1 MAAVAELKVL
11 ATVPP
16 LAPVRPIA
24 TYFRFAST
32 YWSGAT
38 ARGAWGATIAIAV
51 VMGATLAVNLG
62 HNYWNRWFFDALEK
76 RNAADVLAILIWMPV
91 LIAVGTCLA
100 VLMIRLKMGLQVGWR
115 RFVTERMLALWLGNQ
130 RYYRLS
136 LAHNNLENAEYRIA
150 EDVRLATEPVVEMT
164 VGFAWSLISA
174 LAFVGVLMSV
184 GGSVSVFGMT
194 IPGYMALA
202 AVLYAV
208 LIGSAT
214 FLIGRPLANLVASKN
229 ETEAQLRYEMTRVRE
244 NAESIALMHG
254 DAREQAQ
261 TRGKLGEVV
270 TAWMELVHQYGRL
283 TFVSSTSSWL
293 SPVVPALLAAPKY
306 LAGELTLGAV
316 MQLIAAFSAVL
327 GALNWF
333 ADNYTRLAELVA
345 SARRVEE
352 LRIALLALDGIDA
365 DARLSSLAVGTSAG
379 SAIELQN
386 VSLDKRDGSA
396 LLGSA
401 NLRILAGQRV
411 LIEGKSGSGKS
422 TLLRALAGLWP
433 WGAGRIRLPAGAKVA
448 FIPQRPYIPLGKLRD
463 ALIYPASDTQ
473 LDDVQTAA
481 IFEKIG
487 LGHFIARLQ
496 DTDNWDRILSGGERQ
511 RLAFGRLLIHRPD
524 IIVLDEATSALDDD
538 AQGEMFALLSSE
550 LPQATVLN
558 VAHRKGL
565 DGFHDRRI
573 VIDQSGD
580 VAILSSTSL
589 KRSGRLLGLLRN
601 PRGRAEPAAPAD
613 TESQRKAATADASTG
628 S

>member
-1 MAAVAELKVL
+1 MAAVAEVTGS
-11 ATVPP
+11 AT
-16 LAPVRPIA
+16 ARPIA
-24 TYFRFAST
+24 PARPISTYFRFALA
-32 YWSGAT
+32 YWTGPT
-38 ARGAWGATIAIAV
+38 APSAWRMSAAIAV
-51 VMGATLAVNLG
+51 IMGATLVVNLG

-91 LIAVGTCLA
+91 LIAVGSCLA
-100 VLMIRLKMGLQVGWR
+100 VLMIRLRMSLQVRWR
-115 RFVTERMLALWLGNQ
+115 EFVTKRMLALWLGNQ

-136 LAHNNLENAEYRIA
+136 FSQNNLENAEYRIA
-150 EDVRLATEPVVEMT
+150 EDVRLATEPVVELS
-164 VGFAWSLISA
+164 VGFTWSFVSA
-174 LAFVGVLMSV
+174 LAFIGVLLAV
-184 GGSVSVFGMT
+184 GGSITLFGLA

-202 AVLYAV
+202 AVLYAT
-208 LIGSAT
+208 LIGGST
-214 FLIGRPLANLVASKN
+214 FLIGRPLAGRVAAKN

-270 TAWMELVHQYGRL
+270 DAWLEVIRQHGRL
-283 TFVSSTSSWL
+283 TFVSSGSSFL

-316 MQLIAAFSAVL
+316 MQLIAAFGAVL

-333 ADNYTRLAELVA
+333 ADNYIRLAELAA
-345 SARRVEE
+345 SVRRVEE
-352 LRIALLALDGIDA
+352 LRVALLALDGIDA
-365 DARLSSLAVGTSAG
+365 DARLSSIAVGTSAG

-401 NLRILAGQRV
+401 NLQILAGQRV

-448 FIPQRPYIPLGKLRD
+448 FIPQRPYIPLGRLRD
-463 ALIYPASDTQ
+463 ALIYPASETQ
-473 LDDVQTAA
+473 LSDAQTAVM
-481 IFEKIG
+481 FEKIG
-487 LGHFIARLQ
+487 LGHLVARLQ
-496 DTDNWDRILSGGERQ
+496 DSDNWDRILSGGERQ
-511 RLAFGRLLIHRPD
+511 RLAFGRLLVHRPD
-524 IIVLDEATSALDDD
+524 IIVLDEATSALDDE
-538 AQGEMFALLSSE
+538 AQDEMFALLSSE

-565 DGFHDRRI
+565 DDFHDRRI

-580 VAILSSTSL
+580 VASLLSTSL
-589 KRSGRLLGLLRN
+589 RRSGRLITVLRS
-601 PRGRAEPAAPAD
+601 PGRRVERAIAGDTVGATSVAAAD
-613 TESQRKAATADASTG
+613 VTAG
-628 S
+628 I